1 MSSVTARP
9 LARLVGLHGGQ
20 APLPRAAMGHVAQ
33 KPHLR
38 VAHRKREVTLQPLLQ
53 VGEKRRGPVRAA
65 PGGEPISKPD
75 ARHHDAQVH
84 AELPLRVAGEL
95 EAEIALHLGD
105 AALQKLPVV
114 RVDRPEQR
122 RQDAPAH
129 CGGGKREQHGHDEA
143 PDGPFG
149 ALDRDLAPD
158 GQREPAHLEHALP
171 PAQIGLDLLLVAEHA
186 PRQALGGMGPRMACQ
201 RDHLLAQ
208 PLVARVHLGLALF
221 EQPHKAVLLVGHE
234 REPQAGAAL
243 PAHPRGKSL
252 MFEKGVE
259 GLHVS
264 ADRAIGA
271 AEPSSVIGGRPVIA
285 GLEQRPQKRPLSTVH
300 RSSSHA
306 SGKRERVSPR

>member
-1 MSSVTARP
+1 MRRRTA
-9 LARLVGLHGGQ
+9 AVENENSMDMTK
-20 APLPRAAMGHVAQ
+20 PRMV
-33 KPHLR
+33 
-38 VAHRKREVTLQPLLQ
+38 
-53 VGEKRRGPVRAA
+53 
-65 PGGEPISKPD
+65 
-75 ARHHDAQVH
+75 
-84 AELPLRVAGEL
+84 
-95 EAEIALHLGD
+95 
-105 AALQKLPVV
+105 
-114 RVDRPEQR
+114 
-122 RQDAPAH
+122 
-129 CGGGKREQHGHDEA
+129 
-143 PDGPFG
+143 PFI
-149 ALDRDLAPD
+149 DRDLAPD

-186 PRQALGGMGPRMACQ
+186 SRQALGGMGPRMACQ

-271 AEPSSVIGGRPVIA
+271 AEPSSVIGGRPVIMASSSALKSAPCLLFIAPPHTHPGNASTSPLASVDPPATVA
-285 GLEQRPQKRPLSTVH
+285 GDDTVARWQQLH
-300 RSSSHA
+300 EISGDTKDEGRIRGKIPYETTRYRDGARRRRGKLRGSLWRQRSSPPRA
-306 SGKRERVSPR
+306 QLGERKQRRKRRTRPWSFSLSPRSAPRVTARR

>member
-1 MSSVTARP
+1 MA
-9 LARLVGLHGGQ
+9 
-20 APLPRAAMGHVAQ
+20 
-33 KPHLR
+33 
-38 VAHRKREVTLQPLLQ
+38 
-53 VGEKRRGPVRAA
+53 
-65 PGGEPISKPD
+65 KPD
-75 ARHHDAQVH
+75 ARHHDAEVH

-252 MFEKGVE
+252 VFEKGVE

-285 GLEQRPQKRPLSTVH
+285 GLEQRPQKRPLSTVR

-306 SGKRERVSPR
+306 SGKRRRVSLPV